1 MAALEEALNI
11 RSRIYLDASA
21 STSFL
26 LLILIAMWYYLT
38 SQRESDF
45 LLPPVA
51 FRSIMVYTTKKLK

>member
-11 RSRIYLDASA
+11 RSRIDLDVSA

-26 LLILIAMWYYLT
+26 PLGLIAMQFYLT

-51 FRSIMVYTTKKLK
+51 FLSIMA